1 MDRMGLRSLQDGCQK
16 AVILQKSANHP
27 DVPQYVSE
35 GRDGGRHICSTPKR
49 LGFVA
54 LTALTARKTERF
66 LEAFRI
72 VLLPLTCY
80 CAAGAVTNGRLHRA
94 SWL

>member
-1 MDRMGLRSLQDGCQK
+1 MMGANRLSFCR
-16 AVILQKSANHP
+16 KSANHP

-35 GRDGGRHICSTPKR
+35 GRDGGRHICSTPKP

-72 VLLPLTCY
+72 VLSPLTCY
-80 CAAGAVTNGRLHRA
+80 CAAAAVTNGCLHRA